1 MINIYSSIARVR
13 WLPSMQQ
20 HICKSHSKYFPP
32 LRCFVIQR
40 IFLFQRHVVQQ
51 LRQLYSPSSL
61 GIIEYQNVRDRYKN
75 MKPEILQSFLL
86 KMEEVRADQT
96 IANLVFQDDL
106 KQLVHIVK
114 NDDDIKLFEDLLSK

>member
-1 MINIYSSIARVR
+1 
-13 WLPSMQQ
+13 
-20 HICKSHSKYFPP
+20 
-32 LRCFVIQR
+32 
-40 IFLFQRHVVQQ
+40 
-51 LRQLYSPSSL
+51 
-61 GIIEYQNVRDRYKN
+61 